1 MPNPEEAEGEGA
13 RASNIQLVIKYPSF
27 SWEGNQYESFKTFKS
42 RTTILMEGPYRKVQ
56 EFDKVAAI
64 LGWLGDKGFNLYEQI
79 DWVGIGKNK
88 EVYKDVLEAFEAH
101 FKPCQTAM
109 HSWYQLGS
117 IYSNQCKNQSEFMQR
132 LKDVPKET
140 GFKNEI
146 KEEII
151 KFLFVTHN
159 TDQKVR
165 EYLLDKADPE
175 KTSLDFLKLARTVES
190 LVKTENMSRELLAG
204 AGKVPVGAV
213 AKQKRFQQKSKSRD
227 RSNTPYGGGRPSI
240 KPCKK
245 CGQKH
250 PPRKCPAYKE
260 KCHKCKG
267 MGHFARMCRTK
278 NPNKGGYQPRQSR
291 REHYEVDRSHYP
303 CGHSHCSGPE
313 SDYELHEDTIQ
324 IVYKDTDDSQTH
336 IRFDEVNSQA
346 LGELS
351 LSNRAGRSL
360 TQMFKLDSG
369 ACAKLIPI
377 GVYGKL
383 FDKDDRDLKSSIDH
397 KVKLIAANNKV
408 IKQLGTVNLRV
419 KAEGRNKVCRFYVV
433 PNICRPIL
441 GLPDLKRM
449 DLVQFKLPTT
459 SYWSDQISSI
469 DSATAKD
476 MPKDSTSIYQGITKD
491 QILSKYTKV
500 FTGLGRLKVEPVKIH
515 LKPGVPPQQKPCR
528 RVPIAIR
535 GKFKEELDDM
545 EGQGTITKLDKNTV
559 TP

>member
-313 SDYELHEDTIQ
+313 SEYELHEDTIQ

-369 ACAKLIPI
+369 ACAKLIT
-377 GVYGKL
+377 
-383 FDKDDRDLKSSIDH
+383 
-397 KVKLIAANNKV
+397 N
-408 IKQLGTVNLRV
+408 
-419 KAEGRNKVCRFYVV
+419 
-433 PNICRPIL
+433 
-441 GLPDLKRM
+441 
-449 DLVQFKLPTT
+449 
-459 SYWSDQISSI
+459 WS
-469 DSATAKD
+469 
-476 MPKDSTSIYQGITKD
+476 
-491 QILSKYTKV
+491 LW
-500 FTGLGRLKVEPVKIH
+500 
-515 LKPGVPPQQKPCR
+515 
-528 RVPIAIR
+528 
-535 GKFKEELDDM
+535 
-545 EGQGTITKLDKNTV
+545 
-559 TP
+559 